1 MKAFKTLEILRSNK
15 EPQRQC
21 IDMKKTSTSQERR
34 QEGQLV
40 RVDAF
45 RYIPSNVTQKAIM
58 LRVCVPGQQNE

>member
-1 MKAFKTLEILRSNK
+1 
-15 EPQRQC
+15 
-21 IDMKKTSTSQERR
+21 MKKASTSQERR

-58 LRVCVPGQQNE
+58 LRVCVPE